1 MLHFAKFRKSYGSY
15 LALAIEDLTILSGI
29 YWIKGVNG
37 SGKSTLLKTMAGI
50 LYFDG
55 DISINKQISLKNQ
68 AIAYRQL
75 VNFAEAEPIFPEF
88 LTGKELVQVFA
99 AAKNAPTGQEDYYI
113 ESMHLQPYLNQP
125 VSTYSSG
132 MLKKL
137 SLVLAFMGK
146 PRIIL
151 LDEPLITLDQAALNI
166 FYKWIAREHQQNKTS
181 FFISS
186 HQALEP
192 EALPTAKE
200 ILLQAQTLHFIS

>member
-15 LALAIEDLTILSGI
+15 LALQIEDLTISSGI

-50 LYFDG
+50 LYFEG
-55 DISINKQISLKNQ
+55 DILINHQISLKKQ

-75 VNFAEAEPIFPEF
+75 VNFAEAEPIFPDF
-88 LTGKELVQVFA
+88 LTGKELIWVFA
-99 AAKNAPTGQEDYYI
+99 AAKGAPTGQEEYYI
-113 ESMHLQPYLNQP
+113 QSMNMQAYINQP
-125 VSTYSSG
+125 VSAYSSG

-146 PRIIL
+146 PQIIL
-151 LDEPLITLDQAALNI
+151 LDEPFITLDQDALQI
-166 FYKWIAREHQQNKTS
+166 LYKWIAEENQQNKTS

-186 HQALEP
+186 HQPLEL